1 MTKELT
7 NEYIA
12 LLANDLPEKADFVQ
26 IAKLIAMTMSVYGVE
41 ELDEVLNVFAISHMI
56 LDSGENYGFTLS
68 IDKTALH

>member
-12 LLANDLPEKADFVQ
+12 LLANDLPEKASPVQ
-26 IAKLIAMTMSVYGVE
+26 IAKLIAVTMSVYGIE
-41 ELDEVLNVFAISHMI
+41 EVDEMLNVFAISHMI
-56 LDSGENYGFTLS
+56 LDSDENYGFTVS

>member
-1 MTKELT
+1 MTKKLT

-26 IAKLIAMTMSVYGVE
+26 ISKLIAMIMSVYATE
-41 ELDEVLNVFAISHMI
+41 EADEVLHVFAISHMM
-56 LDSGENYGFTLS
+56 LDSGEKMS

>member
-1 MTKELT
+1 MTKKLT

-26 IAKLIAMTMSVYGVE
+26 ISKLIAMIMSVYAIE
-41 ELDEVLNVFAISHMI
+41 EADEVLHVYAISHMM
-56 LDSGENYGFTLS
+56 LDSGEKMS

>member
-12 LLANDLPEKADFVQ
+12 LLANDLPEKANFVQ
-26 IAKLIAMTMSVYGVE
+26 IAKLIAMTMSVYGIE
-41 ELDEVLNVFAISHMI
+41 EVDEMLNLFAISHMI
-56 LDSGENYGFTLS
+56 LDSDENYGFTVS